1 MSMCYI
7 PLMTEEIKEL
17 QRDPFM
23 AEDNNRA
30 EHLALDAAWTFNYK
44 KLLLEDSTIS
54 PATCIFKVPDTLKM
68 QNPQA
73 YKPHFFS
80 LGPWH
85 FGEPDLME
93 AQKYKMHF
101 LENLVRRF
109 PSPDDKIK
117 ELEIVVSQ
125 VKSEAFECYGG
136 WGAIN
141 VDSRQEFE
149 KILLLDGCFIIE
161 MLRKNEGLI
170 DINYSELFIFSNAM
184 LPIRCHDL
192 FLIENQIPW
201 FVLERLY
208 ERTRVSEQDKPLV
221 ELAIDVF
228 YWIFSYDKLQI
239 QPRKINHILDLA
251 WHYLGSSSEPPRS
264 GYEHFKLNRHNI
276 PSATELRQAG
286 VKFRR
291 VESTRILDI
300 RFNNTDGV
308 LEIPSLLI
316 HPTTEAIFRNLISF
330 EQCYR
335 LHPPKVT
342 CYAKL
347 LNGLVDTHEDVDLLS
362 RDDIFNNW
370 LSSEDVSH
378 FFSRLK
384 NGTNMDCLY
393 YAQICSDVRD
403 YCQRWWPKW
412 RAFYIHN
419 YFTKPWAIIAQ
430 VYALIILVFYFLMLK
445 S

>member
-1 MSMCYI
+1 MCHT
-7 PLMTEEIKEL
+7 PVRRGEIEEL

-23 AEDNNRA
+23 AEGNNRA
-30 EHLALDAAWTFNYK
+30 EHLTLDVPWTIKYK

-54 PATCIFKVPDTLKM
+54 PFTCIFRVPDTLKM

-73 YKPHFFS
+73 YEPYFFS

-85 FGEPDLME
+85 FGKPHLMD

-101 LENLVRRF
+101 LEQLACRF

-117 ELEIVVSQ
+117 ELEVVISQ
-125 VKSEAFECYGG
+125 VKNKALECYGG

-161 MLRKNEGLI
+161 MLRKFNAPI
-170 DINYSELFIFSNAM
+170 TIQYSDLFIFSNAM
-184 LPIRCHDL
+184 CPIWCHDL

-201 FVLERLY
+201 FALERLY

-239 QPRKINHILDLA
+239 QPEYINHILDLA
-251 WHYLGSSSEPPRS
+251 WHYLGSSSEQPRS
-264 GYEHFKLNRHNI
+264 DGEHFELNRHNI
-276 PSATELRQAG
+276 PSATRLRQAG
-286 VKFRR
+286 IKFRR
-291 VESTRILDI
+291 VKSRRNLDVKL
-300 RFNNTDGV
+300 NNGV

-316 HPTTEAIFRNLISF
+316 HPTTETIFRNLISF
-330 EQCYR
+330 EQCYPF
-335 LHPPKVT
+335 HPPKVT

-347 LNGLVDTHEDVDLLS
+347 LNGLVDTPEDVDLLS

-370 LSSEDVSH
+370 LSAEDVSH
-378 FFSRLK
+378 FVNRLH
-384 NGTNMDCLY
+384 NGTNMDRLY
-393 YAQICSDVRD
+393 YAQLCSDVRD

-419 YFTKPWAIIAQ
+419 YFTKPWAIISQAF
-430 VYALIILVFYFLMLK
+430 AITILVLTILQVILK
-445 S
+445 